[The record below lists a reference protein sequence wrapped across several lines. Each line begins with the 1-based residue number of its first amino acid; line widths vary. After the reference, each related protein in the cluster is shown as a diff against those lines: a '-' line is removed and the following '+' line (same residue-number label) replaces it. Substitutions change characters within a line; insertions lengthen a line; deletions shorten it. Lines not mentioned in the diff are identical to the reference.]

1 MIVTRR
7 SCAALLASAALLG
20 AGPMLGRAPALAL
33 DGGDRTV
40 IPGTR
45 VGAIVAATPPA
56 DLAKIFG
63 AANVVATKLGFDGD
77 EFPGVIIHRETADE
91 IQVAFTDDARRILF
105 VRINGPRWATPSGIR
120 VGATLADLERINGGP
135 FTFNGFGWGL
145 GGIVRSGRK
154 LIGRNFAIGI
164 GPKKQGPPGAERQ
177 VDGDREVSSRNA
189 MARRMDIRVEWLQ
202 VDFPQ

>member
-1 MIVTRR
+1 MTMTRR
-7 SCAALLASAALLG
+7 ACATVLASAALCCAAATLG
-20 AGPMLGRAPALAL
+20 VAPAFAL
-33 DGGDRTV
+33 DGGDRTL

-63 AANVVATKLGFDGD
+63 AANIVATKLGFDGD
-77 EFPGVIIHRETADE
+77 EFPGAVIHRETADE
-91 IQVAFTDDARRILF
+91 LQVAFSEDGKRILF
-105 VRINGPRWATPSGIR
+105 VRVNGTRWATPSGIR

-154 LIGRNFAIGI
+154 LIGPNFSIGV
-164 GPKKQGPPGAERQ
+164 GPKKPGPEGAERQ
-177 VDGDREVSSRNA
+177 VDGDRAVSSRNA
-189 MARRMDIRVEWLQ
+189 MARRMDIRVEWLH
-202 VDFPQ
+202 VDFQR